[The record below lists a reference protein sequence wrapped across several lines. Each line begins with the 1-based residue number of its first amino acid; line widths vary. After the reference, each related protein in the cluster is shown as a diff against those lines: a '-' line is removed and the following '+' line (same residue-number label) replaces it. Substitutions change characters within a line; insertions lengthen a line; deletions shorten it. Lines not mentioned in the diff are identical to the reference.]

1 MWELYMHLPTGQ
13 ARFCRQKAAVWINR
27 DREKESKT
35 PLLASLTVE
44 YEITS
49 LIHNLFKS
57 SGSEEQKTQMR
68 PLIFSAVKRCLHG
81 KLE

>member
-1 MWELYMHLPTGQ
+1 MQLPTGQ

-27 DREKESKT
+27 DRGKESKT
-35 PLLASLTVE
+35 PLLSSLTVE

-57 SGSEEQKTQMR
+57 SGFEEQKMQMR
-68 PLIFSAVKRCLHG
+68 PLILSAVKRCLHG